1 MSKAVFLFPG
11 QGAQALGMGVS
22 QSAEHP
28 EIAAKFFDTAK
39 EALGYDLY
47 KICAEDGEK
56 LSETLYAQ
64 PAIAAC
70 SVLSAEIFIK
80 SGVAPSAVAGHS
92 LGEYP
97 AMYIAGVLPLF
108 DMFSLLKI
116 RAEAMQKA
124 AKTAGGAMYAVIG
137 RDAAAVSAACDTA
150 NGYVVPANYNSS
162 AQIVIAGEEAAAAE
176 AAKLLSEQGAK
187 CIKLGVAAAFHSE
200 LMKSAYDEF
209 LSGAKNFTF
218 NKPKIAFYSNLT
230 GGEINE
236 ISAENLAK
244 HIISPVRFSDELL
257 KLYENGF
264 DTYYE
269 CGPGKTLSGFVKK
282 TLKGV
287 NTLNG

>member
-11 QGAQALGMGVS
+11 QGAQALGMGVA

-28 EIAAKFFDTAK
+28 EIAEKIYQAAKN
-39 EALGYDLY
+39 ALGYDLY

-80 SGVAPSAVAGHS
+80 NGVNPEAVAGHS

-97 AMYIAGVLPLF
+97 AMYISGVISLS
-108 DMFSLLKI
+108 DMFALLKI

-137 RDAAAVSAACDTA
+137 STASAINEACGKA
-150 NGYVVPANYNSS
+150 KGYVTPVNYNST
-162 AQIVIAGEEAAAAE
+162 AQIVIAGEEE
-176 AAKLLSEQGAK
+176 AAVRAAKFLSEQGAK

-200 LMKSAYDEF
+200 LMKSARDEF
-209 LSGAKNFTF
+209 LSGAKGFTF

-230 GGEINE
+230 GGEISE
-236 ISAENLAK
+236 ITAENLAK
-244 HIISPVRFSDELL
+244 HIISPVLFSDELL
-257 KLYENGF
+257 SLYENGF

-287 NTLNG
+287 NIQNG